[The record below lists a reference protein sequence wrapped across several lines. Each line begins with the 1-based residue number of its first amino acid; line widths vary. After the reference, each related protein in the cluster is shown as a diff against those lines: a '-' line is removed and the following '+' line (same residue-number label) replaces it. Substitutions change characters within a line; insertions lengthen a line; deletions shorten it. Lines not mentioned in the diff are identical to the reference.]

1 MVADTGLG
9 SSIIP
14 QNCMPVV
21 QMVSKLWSINL
32 QFKMVTGCILDFNF
46 HHVLHPYRFSD
57 LYLPSCLFWSLQ
69 HSHLRFWVFIVLAQ
83 MYDLQDLES
92 RFKVIQGQTSKLPWT
107 HWVWYLYVAHASH
120 RFISHCFIATQGL
133 PQFRKWMA
141 FRILLQVKKSKL
153 KVDLNLQ
160 GFLYV
165 FHTHYGPVYHQYV
178 TVHAY
183 NGRQTDR
190 LMGIGSTNVLQHIWS
205 SNKLFFIYFIYP
217 LNG

>member
-92 RFKVIQGQTSKLPWT
+92 RFKVIHQSCLGLTGYGTYMSPMQATGLSPTVSLQRKDYHSFGSEWLSGSCFRSKSQSSRWIWTCRGFCMSSIPTMGLSITSM
-107 HWVWYLYVAHASH
+107 SQ
-120 RFISHCFIATQGL
+120 C
-133 PQFRKWMA
+133 M
-141 FRILLQVKKSKL
+141 
-153 KVDLNLQ
+153 
-160 GFLYV
+160 
-165 FHTHYGPVYHQYV
+165 HTMGD
-178 TVHAY
+178 
-183 NGRQTDR
+183 RQTD
-190 LMGIGSTNVLQHIWS
+190 LWA
-205 SNKLFFIYFIYP
+205 
-217 LNG
+217 